1 MDCGNG
7 VNDVT
12 SRVQLVKGEGNAVL
26 DVPHLIGKQYQEIQ
40 FQGMIRR
47 VLASAAGVALELLR

>member
-26 DVPHLIGKQYQEIQ
+26 DVPHLIGKQYQEMQ
-40 FQGMIRR
+40 
-47 VLASAAGVALELLR
+47 L